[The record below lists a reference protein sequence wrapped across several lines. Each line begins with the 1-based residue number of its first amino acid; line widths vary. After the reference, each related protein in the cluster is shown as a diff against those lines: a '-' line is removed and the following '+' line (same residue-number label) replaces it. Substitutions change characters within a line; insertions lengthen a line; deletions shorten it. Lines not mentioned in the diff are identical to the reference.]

1 MADTVKSGL
10 QVDGLSETIRAL
22 GKIDPKLSAEAKE
35 ILRDGAKTVQRAAQ
49 RNIGAGGYR
58 MGMGKG
64 MIGRS
69 VTAKGAG
76 IRLRASKFPWAYA
89 AEYGEAVAHVYGRKY
104 PQPVFRRRT
113 AGDFKPPTSTNF
125 ARNKG
130 GYMIQPAIRKFM
142 PVLVEEAGERITR
155 LVDRAVKRAN

>member
-1 MADTVKSGL
+1 MADTVKTGL
-10 QVDGLSETIRAL
+10 AVKGLSETMRAL
-22 GKIDPKLSAEAKE
+22 GKINPKLKAEAKE
-35 ILRDGAKTVQRAAQ
+35 VLRDGAKMVQKAAQ

-89 AEYGEAVAHVYGRKY
+89 AEYGETVAHVYGRRT

-113 AGDFKPPTSTNF
+113 AAPFKPPTTTDL
-125 ARNKG
+125 AKNKG

-142 PVLVEEAGERITR
+142 PVLIEDAGERITR
-155 LVDRAVKRAN
+155 LVDKAVKRG